1 MVVIRKVVLIRKET
15 ELREHQE
22 QGNISSKCRVL
33 PGKHASACKRGL
45 QFSAQHV
52 VFSCVQ
58 TSEQLLQKKNKK
70 QEGQLNCSKLGLI
83 TCGQRHRRTD
93 DLWSVFQMIRRCEW
107 FTLTTSN
114 QTGLNWKCRS
124 LVWVWVIPVL
134 HVDSH
139 EATNRHSWSHLR
151 VHTFALTTKRLL
163 LFGGGNWKRLAQELE
178 LCKKAGIKQFWP
190 VEGHELGVEPTHGG
204 HVGLKVSVVWGDF
217 CLKKRKKK
225 HMKQLENCFFCSL
238 WTSLSVKSWDKM

>member
-15 ELREHQE
+15 ELKEHQE

-33 PGKHASACKRGL
+33 PGKHASAYKLGL

-58 TSEQLLQKKNKK
+58 TSKQLLQKKKNEK

-83 TCGQRHRRTD
+83 TCGQRHRRT
-93 DLWSVFQMIRRCEW
+93 EW
-107 FTLTTSN
+107 FTKRFSDDPEVWMIYTDD
-114 QTGLNWKCRS
+114 QTGLNWKCHS

-139 EATNRHSWSHLR
+139 EATNRRSWSLLR

-190 VEGHELGVEPTHGG
+190 VEGHELGVEGADSWRPRW
-204 HVGLKVSVVWGDF
+204 SQSF
-217 CLKKRKKK
+217 CRLGRFLFEKKRKKTHK
-225 HMKQLENCFFCSL
+225 ATWKLLFLLIVNFTFC
-238 WTSLSVKSWDKM
+238 